1 MNKQQ
6 LVNSLMG
13 LINGSVSP
21 SDLKPKKLTIAIGYG
36 KGNIYK
42 IDGAMVS
49 KEAFDLQSSK
59 QECTGFAVSYGGLS
73 YE

>member
-6 LVNSLMG
+6 LVNSLLG
-13 LINGSVSP
+13 LMNGSIAP
-21 SDLKPKKLTIAIGYG
+21 SDLKPKQLTIAIGYG
-36 KGNIYK
+36 KDNIYK
-42 IDGAMVS
+42 IDGAAVS

-59 QECTGFAVSYGGLS
+59 QECTGFAVSYGGM